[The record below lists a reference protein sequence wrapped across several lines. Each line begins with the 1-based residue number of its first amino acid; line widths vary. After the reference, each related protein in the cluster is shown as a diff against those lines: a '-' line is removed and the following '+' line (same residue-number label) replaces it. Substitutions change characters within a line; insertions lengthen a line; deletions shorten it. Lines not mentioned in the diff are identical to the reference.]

1 MKRIA
6 LNKKK
11 NKNNNEKK
19 FKVNSLK
26 KIFLSNKKLLPFVF
40 ISSIFAITSAVL
52 SIIAP
57 NKISDLLNMV
67 TDGIREINGIDYNA
81 FTSLA
86 YVLIAFYV
94 TMIVCST
101 VQQIIMADVTQRLS
115 FSLRRDIN
123 LKLNKLPLSYFDN
136 NTVGDILSR
145 ITNDVDTISQT
156 FGSSIASLFE
166 AFIMLFGV
174 IIMMF
179 VSQWILAFITIGAS
193 IITFGGIS
201 FVMMKAEGYF
211 KKRQENL
218 GQMNGRIEEDYTNL
232 KVIKAYLAQD
242 YSKKKFDNINGELAG
257 NNRKAQF
264 LTGTMLPIMNFTG
277 NFAYALVFMFGV
289 VLAINKPDLVSFGMI
304 VSFTIYARLF
314 SQPLQTFAQSFSSLQ
329 QASAASDRV
338 YAILE
343 EKEMENEDN
352 KTFKFE
358 SIKGDVDFEHVN
370 FSYNSEREII
380 KDFSASL
387 KAGMKVAIVGPTGAG
402 KTTMVNLLM
411 RFYEVNKGDIKLD
424 GHSLKEAK
432 RDDVHALFDMIL
444 QDTWLFSGTVR
455 DNLVFNKE
463 NVSDKK
469 LDEACE
475 AVGLT
480 HYIQSLNNSYDTI
493 IDPNNLSEGQKQQIT
508 IARALIKDSPL
519 LILDEAT
526 SSVDTRT
533 ELKIQEAMDNMTKGR
548 TSFVIAH
555 RLSTIKNADI
565 ILVMKDGDII
575 EQGNHKQLLSQ
586 NGFYASLYNSQFETV

>member
-6 LNKKK
+6 LNKTK

-40 ISSIFAITSAVL
+40 VSSIFAITSAVL

-94 TMIVCST
+94 TMIICST

-123 LKLNKLPLSYFDN
+123 LKLNRLPLSYFDN

-193 IITFGGIS
+193 IITFGGIG
-201 FVMMKAEGYF
+201 FVMMKAEEYF

-242 YSKKKFDNINGELAG
+242 YSKKKFDNINGELAK

-455 DNLVFNKE
+455 ENLVFNKE

-480 HYIQSLNNSYDTI
+480 HYIKSLNNSYDTI

-533 ELKIQEAMDNMTKGR
+533 ELKIQKAMDNMTKGR